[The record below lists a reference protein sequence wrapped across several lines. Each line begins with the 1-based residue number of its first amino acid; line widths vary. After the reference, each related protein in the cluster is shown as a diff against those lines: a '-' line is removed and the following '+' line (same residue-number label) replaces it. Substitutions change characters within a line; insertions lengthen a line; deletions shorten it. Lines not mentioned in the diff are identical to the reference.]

1 MAPIWIAGWS
11 NVVWSEVAVVLR
23 LLAAAAGPP
32 EPGPVNDEVRR
43 IMSGGA
49 YDYTPSFLQRVLDWV
64 GGLLDDLF
72 NVGVGGGG
80 AFGGGIGGVVAWLMI
95 AAALAG
101 IVAVIVVAIRQRVR
115 SPRAESARGVAEVEH
130 RRPASDWRRD
140 AEAHEAAGEWKEAM
154 RARYREL
161 VRTLVDRRQ
170 LPDVAGLT
178 TGELR
183 GELAATTP
191 AAESPF
197 DLASALFESAWY
209 GDLPTGVAENQQVRT
224 AAAQVLAAPVV
235 APVWGV
241 ESVVEAGDV
250 GRVEVSS

>member
-1 MAPIWIAGWS
+1 MASAE
-11 NVVWSEVAVVLR
+11 VVAALRLVVAV
-23 LLAAAAGPP
+23 GPP
-32 EPGPVNDEVRR
+32 EPGPVNDQVRR
-43 IMSGGA
+43 IMSESA
-49 YDYTPSFLQRVLDWV
+49 YDYTPSVLQRFWDWV
-64 GGLLDDLF
+64 GSLFDDLF

-80 AFGGGIGGVVAWLMI
+80 AFGGGVGSVVAWLMI
-95 AAALAG
+95 AAALAA
-101 IVAVIVVAIRQRVR
+101 IVAVIVIAIRQRIR
-115 SPRAESARGVAEVEH
+115 STRAEVERGVAEVEH

-191 AAESPF
+191 DASSPF
-197 DLASALFESAWY
+197 DAASVLFEIAWY
-209 GDLPTGVAENQQVRT
+209 GDRPTGAMENQQVRA

-235 APVWGV
+235 APVWSV
-241 ESVVEAGDV
+241 ESVASTGDS
-250 GRVEVSS
+250 GLVEVSQ

>member
-1 MAPIWIAGWS
+1 MAS
-11 NVVWSEVAVVLR
+11 SDVVAALR
-23 LLAAAAGPP
+23 LLDVIGPP
-32 EPGPVNDEVRR
+32 EPGPVNDQVRR

-49 YDYTPSFLQRVLDWV
+49 YDYTPSVLQRFLDWI
-64 GGLLDDLF
+64 GGFFDDLF

-95 AAALAG
+95 AAALAAIIG
-101 IVAVIVVAIRQRVR
+101 VVVVAIRHRLR
-115 SPRAESARGVAEVEH
+115 STRQETERGVAEIQH

-140 AEAHEAAGEWKEAM
+140 AEAHEAAGEWKAAM

-183 GELAATTP
+183 RELAATTP
-191 AAESPF
+191 DAATPFDAESSLFELAWYAEQPTGPEENRRVRAAAE
-197 DLASALFESAWY
+197 A
-209 GDLPTGVAENQQVRT
+209 
-224 AAAQVLAAPVV
+224 VLAATVV

-241 ESVVEAGDV
+241 ESVVTSGDAGL
-250 GRVEVSS
+250 VEVSS

>member
-1 MAPIWIAGWS
+1 VAS
-11 NVVWSEVAVVLR
+11 SE
-23 LLAAAAGPP
+23 LLAALRLPIAVGPP
-32 EPGPVNDEVRR
+32 EPGPVNDQVRR

-49 YDYTPSFLQRVLDWV
+49 YDYTPSVLQRFLDWI
-64 GGLLDDLF
+64 GGFFDDLF

-95 AAALAG
+95 AAAVAA
-101 IVAVIVVAIRQRVR
+101 IVAVIVVAVRQRRR
-115 SPRAESARGVAEVEH
+115 STRAEVERGIAEVEH

-140 AEAHEAAGEWKEAM
+140 AEAHEAAGEWKDAM

-191 AAESPF
+191 DASVPF
-197 DLASALFESAWY
+197 DVASSLFEVAWY
-209 GDLPTGVAENQQVRT
+209 GDRPTGVAENQQVR
-224 AAAQVLAAPVV
+224 AAAEQVLAATVI

-241 ESVVEAGDV
+241 ESVVASGDA

>member
-1 MAPIWIAGWS
+1 MLAA
-11 NVVWSEVAVVLR
+11 LR
-23 LLAAAAGPP
+23 LVAAVGPP
-32 EPGPVNDEVRR
+32 EPGPVNDQVRR
-43 IMSGGA
+43 VMSAGA
-49 YDYTPSFLQRVLDWV
+49 YDYTPSVLQRFLDWI
-64 GGLLDDLF
+64 GGFFDDLF

-95 AAALAG
+95 AAA
-101 IVAVIVVAIRQRVR
+101 VVAIIAVVVVAVRQRLRVG
-115 SPRAESARGVAEVEH
+115 RAEVERGVAEVEH
-130 RRPASDWRRD
+130 RRPAGDWRRD

-191 AAESPF
+191 DASAPF
-197 DLASALFESAWY
+197 DVASGLFESAWY
-209 GDLPTGVAENQQVRT
+209 GGRSTGPAENQQVRA
-224 AAAQVLAAPVV
+224 AAAQVLAATVV
-235 APVWGV
+235 APVWGL
-241 ESVVEAGDV
+241 ESVVASAEA